1 MQNIPDSLRGFQP
14 DMDPDLREV
23 LVALEEEE
31 EVPEEE
37 TRGESDGEDPEDMF
51 AQLVKGGAVEEEGP
65 DLDEE
70 DYDSDDTIK
79 AGERDITGSN
89 YLAEMAQ
96 YKVSKTPQ
104 DDTDSLVGGL
114 ETESMTSTASKA
126 HTHLTSK
133 QRRRRRDKLGGAY
146 SEAGTDFSMTSSAN
160 FRNSGLTTLDDR
172 FDKVSPQIITA
183 VSDGRFWKSTIRV
196 MRKRVSLQRP
206 WHRNR
211 SRRTALISIRLWTSF

>member
-1 MQNIPDSLRGFQP
+1 LGLPKDILPTEEEEKYRLESMQNIPDSLRGFQP

-31 EVPEEE
+31 LPEEE
-37 TRGESDGEDPEDMF
+37 TTEESDDEDPEDMF
-51 AQLVKGGAVEEEGP
+51 AQLVKGGVLEAEAADP
-65 DLDEE
+65 DEE
-70 DYDSDDTIK
+70 DYDSDDTVK
-79 AGERDITGSN
+79 AVKRDIPSSQ

-172 FDKVSPQIITA
+172 FDKVS
-183 VSDGRFWKSTIRV
+183 K
-196 MRKRVSLQRP
+196 L
-206 WHRNR
+206 
-211 SRRTALISIRLWTSF
+211 

>member
-31 EVPEEE
+31 EEVPEEE
-37 TRGESDGEDPEDMF
+37 TTEESDGEDPEDMF
-51 AQLVKGGAVEEEGP
+51 AQLVKGGALEEEEP
-65 DLDEE
+65 VDLDEE

-79 AGERDITGSN
+79 AVNRDITGSR

-96 YKVSKTPQ
+96 YKVSKAPQ

-114 ETESMTSTASKA
+114 EIESMTSTASKA

-172 FDKVSPQIITA
+172 FDKVPFHIVMQFLMVDS
-183 VSDGRFWKSTIRV
+183 GRV
-196 MRKRVSLQRP
+196 
-206 WHRNR
+206 
-211 SRRTALISIRLWTSF
+211 